1 MDAPPVLPPDLNAAL
16 RGYGLPP
23 DWLERFIDAAL
34 AEDLGSGDHTS
45 RATLPPD
52 ATGRARCLIK
62 EPGVLAGVAFA
73 QAVFARA
80 DASASFTPLLA
91 DGARVQP
98 GDVAFTVSGA
108 TYTLLTCERLVLNVM
123 QRLSGIATQARR
135 AADACAGTR
144 CRVLDTRKTTP
155 LLRPIEK
162 WAVTVGGG
170 VNHRYGLFD
179 MILIKDNHVDLA
191 GGVGPA
197 LEATRRYLD
206 RTGLKLDTVLEVR
219 TTAELDAALALLPR
233 LGLPQRILLD
243 NFTPERL
250 HEAVAR
256 VGGRLPLEASG
267 GITLDT
273 LADYA
278 ATGVDF
284 VSMGALTHSVRALDI
299 SLKAY

>member
-1 MDAPPVLPPDLNAAL
+1 MDASPATSFDLHSAL
-16 RGYGLPP
+16 QRYGLPS
-23 DWLERFIDAAL
+23 DWLERFIAAAL
-34 AEDLGSGDHTS
+34 AEDIGSGDHTA

-73 QAVFARA
+73 RAVFAQVDPRVA
-80 DASASFTPLLA
+80 FTPLLA

-98 GDVAFTVSGA
+98 GDIAFTVSGP

-191 GGVGPA
+191 GGVAPA

-206 RTGLKLDTVLEVR
+206 RTGLGLDVVIEVR
-219 TTAELDAALALLPR
+219 TTDELDAALALLPS

-243 NFTPERL
+243 NFTPDRL
-250 HEAVAR
+250 REAVSR

-267 GITLDT
+267 GITLDN
-273 LADYA
+273 LPDYA